1 MTTQPTFFIPHGGGP
16 CFFMDW
22 NPPDAW
28 DNMRT
33 FLEGLIPSLPECP
46 KAILVITAHWE
57 ADKPTVSAQ
66 VAPDLLF
73 DYNGFPPHTYELT
86 WPAPG
91 NPQLAQRIRDLLNDA
106 GIDSAADSSRGFDH
120 GVFVPMKVAL
130 PNADIPTVAMSLRG
144 DLDPAFHIELG
155 RALAPLR
162 DEGVLI
168 LGSGFSYHNLG
179 SMMGGKDGPKGDETF
194 DTWLTETLT
203 GDPATRTAN
212 LKNWENA
219 PDARLAHP
227 REEHLAPVF
236 VAAGAALSDKGVKV
250 YDDHVMGIR
259 ASGFQFG

>member
-1 MTTQPTFFIPHGGGP
+1 MARLPTFFIPHGGGP

-28 DNMRT
+28 DNMRE
-33 FLEGLIPSLPECP
+33 FLESLIPSLPERP

-66 VAPDLLF
+66 EAPDLLY

-91 NPQLAQRIRDLLNDA
+91 NPHLAKKIRTLLSDA
-106 GIDSAADSSRGFDH
+106 GIDSASDTKRGLDH
-120 GVFVPMKVAL
+120 GVFVPMKIAL
-130 PNADIPTVAMSLRG
+130 PDADIPTIAMSLQR

-168 LGSGFSYHNLG
+168 IGSGFSYHNLG
-179 SMMGGKDGPKGDETF
+179 VQIGGKSGPKGDETF
-194 DTWLTETLT
+194 DAWLTETLAA
-203 GDPATRTAN
+203 DSDTRADN
-212 LKNWENA
+212 LRNWENA

-236 VAAGAALSDKGVKV
+236 VAAGAALDDKGEKA
-250 YDDHVMGIR
+250 YDDYVMGIR
-259 ASGFQFG
+259 ASGFRFG

>member
-1 MTTQPTFFIPHGGGP
+1 MTKLPTFFIPHGGGP

-28 DNMRT
+28 DNMRE
-33 FLEGLIPSLPECP
+33 FLEGLIPSLPEHP
-46 KAILVITAHWE
+46 KSILVITAHWE
-57 ADKPTVSAQ
+57 ADKPTVSAHA
-66 VAPDLLF
+66 APDLLY

-91 NPQLAQRIRDLLNDA
+91 NPALAQRIRALLADA
-106 GIDSAADSSRGFDH
+106 GIDSAADTKRGYDH

-130 PNADIPTVAMSLRG
+130 PNADIPTVAMSLRR

-155 RALAPLR
+155 RVLAPLR
-162 DEGVLI
+162 NEGVLI
-168 LGSGFSYHNLG
+168 IGSGFSYHNLG
-179 SMMGGKDGPKGDETF
+179 VQMGSKGGPKGDETF
-194 DTWLTETLT
+194 DAWLTEILT
-203 GDPATRTAN
+203 ADPDTRDAN

-236 VAAGAALSDKGVKV
+236 VAAGAALNDVGTKV